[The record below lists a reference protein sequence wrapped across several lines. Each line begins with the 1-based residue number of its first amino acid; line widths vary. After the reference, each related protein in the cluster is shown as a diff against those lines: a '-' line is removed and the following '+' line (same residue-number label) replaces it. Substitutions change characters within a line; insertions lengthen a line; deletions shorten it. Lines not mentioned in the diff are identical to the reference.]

1 MISKTLENG
10 TRVSLY
16 RLVRK
21 MNDGTTKVRYN
32 LRVLKNF
39 ICVYDLIVDSR
50 IDADNLFRKLVRE
63 D

>member
-32 LRVLKNF
+32 VRVLKNF
-39 ICVYDLIVDSR
+39 ICVYDLIFDS
-50 IDADNLFRKLVRE
+50 ITDADNRFRELMRE

>member
-1 MISKTLENG
+1 MISKTLKNG
-10 TRVSLY
+10 TKVSLY

-32 LRVLKNF
+32 VRVLKNF
-39 ICVYDLIVDSR
+39 ICVYDLIFDSR
-50 IDADNLFRKLVRE
+50 TDADNRFRELMRE